1 MFRLFFLVITSLS
14 KLCEIVYLINCDVKY
29 VFLFF
34 LAGKLIGN
42 RRHLEAAC
50 ILTDYA
56 NVCISCFFC
65 F

>member
-34 LAGKLIGN
+34 WQ
-42 RRHLEAAC
+42 E
-50 ILTDYA
+50 
-56 NVCISCFFC
+56 S
-65 F
+65 